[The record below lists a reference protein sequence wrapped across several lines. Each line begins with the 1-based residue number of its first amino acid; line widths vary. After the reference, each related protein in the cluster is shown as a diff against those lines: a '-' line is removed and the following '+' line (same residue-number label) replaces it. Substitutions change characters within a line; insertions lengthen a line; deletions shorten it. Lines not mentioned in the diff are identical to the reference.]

1 MNTKSKVL
9 IGLMAL
15 CLLGGVGS
23 TLALTRNG
31 ASATGQPGA
40 FDKAIYLYWGHEET
54 SVTIAPVQNL
64 QPSVA
69 QYRGLTVS
77 PQSTKSLTGNV
88 QLTFALAASEGNHH
102 IKGLAINVYPLE
114 AALDEENA
122 ETQIGSTFA
131 AATLNEANPT
141 QLINIGISSSGA
153 AHETVK
159 YYAIKVTWS
168 GVNDP
173 EHTDYTLDAS
183 LTISQSFAA

>member
-23 TLALTRNG
+23 TLALTRSG
-31 ASATGQPGA
+31 AAATGTPGA

-54 SVTIAPVQNL
+54 AVTIASVQNL

-88 QLTFALAASEGNHH
+88 QLTFTLAASEGNHH

-122 ETQIGSTFA
+122 ATQIGETFA
-131 AATLNEANPT
+131 AATLNEDHLT
-141 QLINIGISSSGA
+141 QQINIGISSSGA

-168 GVNDP
+168 GANDS

-183 LTISQSFAA
+183 LTISQSFVA

>member
-23 TLALTRNG
+23 TLALTRSG
-31 ASATGQPGA
+31 AAATGNPGA

-153 AHETVK
+153 THETVK

-183 LTISQSFAA
+183 LTISQSFVA